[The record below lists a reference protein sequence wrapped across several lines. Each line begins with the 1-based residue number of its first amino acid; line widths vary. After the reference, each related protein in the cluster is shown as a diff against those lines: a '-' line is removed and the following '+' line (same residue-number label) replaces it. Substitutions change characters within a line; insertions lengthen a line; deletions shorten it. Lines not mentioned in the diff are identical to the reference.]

1 MNCILQTLVKGTSL
15 FVSHITLPAF
25 DANSIPSDITGGPT
39 TEQGCKGSEE
49 AAEVARRSLFDTRP
63 VRQAV
68 PRALLESFGSRSQQS
83 RLEPKRRRPHL
94 SSPQHLRIQVD
105 KDLRLP
111 VRPIGQFLQEPI
123 RSHYQKNEQGRL
135 QGSALWSGRTQEI
148 CYDGSHSFPANC
160 FRNCWVWKRLRIF
173 CKKSKHS
180 TLFGISFSP
189 EKRTTWEHVRLWP
202 IPSGSHHW

>member
-1 MNCILQTLVKGTSL
+1 MNCILQTLVNGTSL

-39 TEQGCKGSEE
+39 TEQGCKGSKE

-105 KDLRLP
+105 KDLGFVR
-111 VRPIGQFLQEPI
+111 RPIGQFLQEPI
-123 RSHYQKNEQGRL
+123 RSHRQKDEQGRRK
-135 QGSALWSGRTQEI
+135 GSALQPG
-148 CYDGSHSFPANC
+148 
-160 FRNCWVWKRLRIF
+160 
-173 CKKSKHS
+173 
-180 TLFGISFSP
+180 
-189 EKRTTWEHVRLWP
+189 
-202 IPSGSHHW
+202 